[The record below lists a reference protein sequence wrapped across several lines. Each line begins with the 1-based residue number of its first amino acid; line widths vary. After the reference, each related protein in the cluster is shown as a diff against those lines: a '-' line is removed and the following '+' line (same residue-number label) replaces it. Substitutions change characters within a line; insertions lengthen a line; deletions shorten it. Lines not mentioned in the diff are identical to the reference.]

1 MPLQHGSRV
10 PTNVPNQQGTYR
22 SAMQRR
28 CDMIK
33 VFCEGNSWKQNVEE
47 IIEKMMG
54 FLEVLLQLMIT
65 SQCLFFKCFKHYKY
79 SYLQILLE
87 LL

>member
-1 MPLQHGSRV
+1 
-10 PTNVPNQQGTYR
+10 
-22 SAMQRR
+22 
-28 CDMIK
+28 MIK

-65 SQCLFFKCFKHYKY
+65 SQCFFFLKNVSNTISILTYKY
-79 SYLQILLE
+79 Y
-87 LL
+87 